1 MDYEHTHPHFIE
13 VPSHCSCSLPEG
25 CRGSTGWHFRPTNYA
40 HSKGMN
46 MEAYE
51 RCPRFWKDDTID
63 PADRRLLVAK
73 VETKKTRR
81 VRA

>member
-1 MDYEHTHPHFIE
+1 
-13 VPSHCSCSLPEG
+13 
-25 CRGSTGWHFRPTNYA
+25 
-40 HSKGMN
+40 